1 LPSLT
6 SRHAPLSSAPVRA
19 ETQLVSG
26 VRTEPA
32 GTLEP
37 EISFVIPCL
46 NEAAAI
52 EAVVKD
58 AFAAIGELGVD
69 GEVIVVDNGSDDRSA
84 ELAAAAGARV
94 VTEPRRGYGSAYL
107 AGLPVARGQYVVLT
121 DADRTYDLGSLPEMV
136 GRLRAGADL
145 VLGTRFRGR
154 ILPGA
159 MPWTN
164 RFIGN
169 PILTGML
176 NLLFRAGVSDA
187 HCGLRAV
194 RRTAIGRLGLS
205 ATGMEFASEMVIK
218 AAKRGLR
225 IEEVPITYRPRV
237 GDSKLNRLPDAWRHV
252 RFMLVHSATF
262 LFLVPGALAM
272 LVGLATLVPLAAD
285 RTLGD
290 PTWTVPVAIA
300 AGFLAVV
307 GAQII
312 QLGLY
317 ARTYAAI
324 YLGEPEPLLERGWRR
339 FRLEHGLAVSAVVLA
354 VGFVGTG
361 VSHFNDVPD
370 PALGLLGLTRVAL
383 GVQGLFSSF
392 FLSILGLSEHAI
404 LRRRRS
410 GDRGTQ
416 RELNRV

>member
-1 LPSLT
+1 L
-6 SRHAPLSSAPVRA
+6 AVRA
-19 ETQLVSG
+19 ETQLAG
-26 VRTEPA
+26 DVRTPPA
-32 GTLEP
+32 DPAEP

-52 EAVVKD
+52 EGVVRD
-58 AFAAIGELGVD
+58 AFAALAELGVD
-69 GEVIVVDNGSDDRSA
+69 GEVIVVDNGSDDGSA
-84 ELAAAAGARV
+84 EFAAAAGARV
-94 VTEPRRGYGSAYL
+94 VSEPRRGYGSAYL
-107 AGLPVARGQYVVLT
+107 AGLPTARGHYVVLT
-121 DADRTYDLGSLPEMV
+121 DADRTYDLAALPEMV
-136 GRLRAGADL
+136 RRLRNGADL

-187 HCGLRAV
+187 HCGLRAL
-194 RRTAIGRLGLS
+194 RRASVGRLGLS

-252 RFMLVHSATF
+252 RFMLVHSTTF
-262 LFLVPGALAM
+262 LFLIPGGLAM
-272 LVGLATLVPLAAD
+272 LAGLATLVPLAID
-285 RTLGD
+285 RTLGS
-290 PTWTVPVAIA
+290 PSWTVPVAIGA
-300 AGFLAVV
+300 SFLAVV
-307 GAQII
+307 GAQVV

-324 YLGEPEPLLERGWRR
+324 YLGESEPLLERGWRR
-339 FRLEHGLAVSAVVLA
+339 FRLEHGLAASAAVLA
-354 VGFVGTG
+354 LGTALTA
-361 VSHFNDVPD
+361 VAHLNDVPD
-370 PALGLLGLTRVAL
+370 PALGLLGLTLVAL

-404 LRRRRS
+404 LRRSRS
-410 GDRGTQ
+410 DDRVPQ
-416 RELNRV
+416 PDQNRV

>member
-1 LPSLT
+1 
-6 SRHAPLSSAPVRA
+6 VRA

-136 GRLRAGADL
+136 RRLRAGADL

-370 PALGLLGLTRVAL
+370 PALGLLGLTLVAL